1 MSVPSKKWAD
11 ARRKALANLKAMTPE
26 EDAAITADALG
37 DPDNPP
43 ADDLL
48 RRRGRPAS
56 ANPKLAVKLR
66 IDPDVVDAFRAA
78 GPGWQSRMN
87 EALRKAA
94 GLS

>member
-1 MSVPSKKWAD
+1 MSDTSKKWSE
-11 ARRKALANLKAMTPE
+11 ARRKALANLAAMTPE
-26 EDAAITADALG
+26 EDAAITADALT

-43 ADDLL
+43 AAELL

-56 ANPKLAVKLR
+56 ANPKLPVKLR
-66 IDPDVVDAFRAA
+66 LDPDVVDAFKAG

-94 GLS
+94 GL

>member
-1 MSVPSKKWAD
+1 MSDTSKKWNE

-26 EDAAITADALG
+26 EDAAITADALA

-43 ADDLL
+43 AADLL

-56 ANPKLAVKLR
+56 ENPKLPVKLR
-66 IDPDVVDAFRAA
+66 LDPDIVDAFKAD

-94 GLS
+94 GL